1 MFESNR
7 REFLKR
13 AAGGLGGLAATQ
25 VPFSGRSLL
34 SWLGNACAF
43 ASGSNLSRVEA
54 RYYQKLEH
62 LEVECQICPR
72 KCRVGDRERGY
83 CGVRENRD
91 GTYYT
96 LVYGK
101 PCSLAVDPIEKKP
114 LFHYLPGSTAFSF
127 ATAGCNMNCKY
138 CQNWDISQVRPEQT
152 ENLDLPPRALVKL
165 AREKGAPIIAST
177 YSEPIVFY
185 EYVCDTA
192 REGRRQ
198 GIRNVMITAGY
209 IQPEPLAELAKVLD
223 AVKVD
228 LKAFTEKFYKEV
240 VHGELTPVLE
250 TLKGLKRAGVW
261 LEIVYLVVP
270 TLNDQEV
277 DLQAMCQWIKKEL
290 GPDVPLH
297 FSRFTPMYLLKN
309 LPPTPVSSLEKAHAI
324 AKGAGLNYVYI
335 GNVPGHRYEH
345 TYCPNCDKV
354 LIGRMGYSILANNIK
369 KSKCQFCGQRIP
381 GVWK

>member
-54 RYYQKLEH
+54 RYYRKLEH

-228 LKAFTEKFYKEV
+228 LKAFTGKFYKEV
-240 VHGELTPVLE
+240 VHGELSPVLE

-261 LEIVYLVVP
+261 HEIVYLVVP
-270 TLNDQEV
+270 TLNDRED

-369 KSKCQFCGQRIP
+369 KSKCRFCGQRIP